1 MKSHCKVSGDTVF
14 KNLEGRVGAQYE
26 RTTETAR
33 TASFK
38 ESYETLFFP
47 TQEERWLNGSAPDC
61 KSAVLG
67 SKPAPP
73 QQTANSVSPGM
84 AQYRI
89 LASEGRQRYS
99 IYTKKKLKIYRKK
112 KFFPT
117 HCVGHTLRLK
127 KNFYVHF
134 TWKRI
139 QSRFFK
145 F

>member
-1 MKSHCKVSGDTVF
+1 MKKQCKVTGDTVF
-14 KNLEGRVGAQYE
+14 KNLERRVGALWE

-61 KSAVLG
+61 KSVVLG

-84 AQYRI
+84 AQYRM

-99 IYTKKKLKIYRKK
+99 IYTKKTKNTKNI
-112 KFFPT
+112 
-117 HCVGHTLRLK
+117 GK
-127 KNFYVHF
+127 KNSSPLTVWV
-134 TWKRI
+134 TLLN
-139 QSRFFK
+139 FK
-145 F
+145 KTF